1 MIQLKG
7 AGVALI
13 TPFKQSGEVDYPS
26 LRRLLE
32 FITKEGTDYLV
43 VQGTTSE
50 VPTLTKD
57 EKRKILDFIL
67 EFNQRKLPVVLGLA
81 GYDTAELIKTIKS
94 TNLDGVDA
102 ILSVTPYYNRPQQAG
117 LYAHY
122 MAVADAAPRP
132 VILYNVPSRTGVNLS
147 AETTLKLANGHQ
159 NIIAVK
165 EASGNLKQI
174 MEIIKGKPEGF
185 SVISGDDLMTLPV
198 MSLGAVGVISVAG
211 NACPGFMALLVKECL
226 REDFLAAAKVH
237 YQLLDLINALFLD
250 GSPAGIKAALHIMG
264 FCENVLR
271 LPLVPVND
279 DVYNI
284 IKEKITTLLAE

>member
-13 TPFKQSGEVDYPS
+13 TPFTQSGEVDYPS

-32 FITKEGTDYLV
+32 FVTKEGTDYLV

-57 EKRKILDFIL
+57 EKRNILDFIL

-81 GYDTAELIKTIKS
+81 GYDTAALIKTIKT
-94 TNLDGVDA
+94 TNFDGVDA
-102 ILSVTPYYNRPQQAG
+102 ILSVTPYYNRPNQAG

-122 MAVADAAPRP
+122 MAVADASPVP

-147 AETTLKLANGHQ
+147 AETTLRLANDHP

-165 EASGNLKQI
+165 EASGNLPQI

-226 REDFLAAAKVH
+226 REDYLAAAKIH
-237 YQLLDLINALFLD
+237 YQLMDFIHAIFLD
-250 GSPAGIKAALHIMG
+250 GSPAGIKAALNIMG

-271 LPLVPVND
+271 LPLVPVNG
-279 DVYNI
+279 DVYEI
-284 IKEKITTLLAE
+284 IKDKITKLLAE

>member
-13 TPFKQSGEVDYPS
+13 TPFTQSGEVDYPS

-32 FITKEGTDYLV
+32 FVTKEGTDYLV

-57 EKRKILDFIL
+57 EKRNILDFIL

-81 GYDTAELIKTIKS
+81 GYDTAALIKTIKA
-94 TNLDGVDA
+94 TNFDGVDA
-102 ILSVTPYYNRPQQAG
+102 ILSVTPYYNRPNQAG

-122 MAVADAAPRP
+122 MAVADASPVP

-147 AETTLKLANGHQ
+147 AETTLKLAHDHE

-165 EASGNLKQI
+165 EASGNMPQI

-198 MSLGAVGVISVAG
+198 MSLGAIGVISVAG

-226 REDFLAAAKVH
+226 REDYVAAAKIH
-237 YQLLDLINALFLD
+237 YQLMDFIHAIFLD
-250 GSPAGIKAALHIMG
+250 GSPAGIKAALHFMG

-271 LPLVPVND
+271 LPLVPVNK
-279 DVYNI
+279 DVYAI
-284 IKEKITTLLAE
+284 IEDKITKLLAE

>member
-13 TPFKQSGEVDYPS
+13 TPFTQSGEVDYPS

-32 FITKEGTDYLV
+32 FVTKEGTDYLV

-57 EKRKILDFIL
+57 EKRNILDFIL

-81 GYDTAELIKTIKS
+81 GYDTAALISTIKK
-94 TNLDGVDA
+94 TNFDGVDA
-102 ILSVTPYYNRPQQAG
+102 ILSVTPYYNRPNQAG

-122 MAVADAAPRP
+122 MAVADASPVP
-132 VILYNVPSRTGVNLS
+132 VILYNVPSRTGVNLT
-147 AETTLKLANGHQ
+147 AETTLKLAHDHE

-165 EASGNLKQI
+165 EASGNLPQI

-198 MSLGAVGVISVAG
+198 MSLGAIGVISVAG

-226 REDFLAAAKVH
+226 REDFVAGAKFH
-237 YQLLDLINALFLD
+237 YQLMDFIHAIFLD

-271 LPLVPVND
+271 LPLVPVNK
-279 DVYNI
+279 DVYAI
-284 IKEKITTLLAE
+284 IEDKITKLLAE

>member
-13 TPFKQSGEVDYPS
+13 TPFTQSGEVDYPS

-32 FITKEGTDYLV
+32 FVTKQGTDYLV

-50 VPTLTKD
+50 VPTLTND

-67 EFNQRKLPVVLGLA
+67 EFNQRRLPVVLGLA
-81 GYDTAELIKTIKS
+81 GYDTAGLVKTVKS

-122 MAVADAAPRP
+122 MEVADASSKP
-132 VILYNVPSRTGVNLS
+132 VILYNVPSRTGVNLK
-147 AETTLKLANGHQ
+147 AETTLKLANDHQ

-165 EASGNLKQI
+165 EASGNLAQI
-174 MEIIKGKPEGF
+174 MAIIKGKPEGF
-185 SVISGDDLMTLPV
+185 SVISGDDLLTLPI

-226 REDFLAAAKVH
+226 REDFVAAAKIH
-237 YQLLDLINALFLD
+237 YQLMDFITALFLD
-250 GSPAGIKAALHIMG
+250 GSPAGIKAALNIMG
-264 FCENVLR
+264 LCENVLR
-271 LPLVPVND
+271 LPLVPVNG
-279 DVYNI
+279 DVYEI
-284 IKEKITTLLAE
+284 IKDKITKLLAE

>member
-13 TPFKQSGEVDYPS
+13 TPFTQSGEVDYPS

-32 FITKEGTDYLV
+32 FVTKEGTDYLV

-57 EKRKILDFIL
+57 EKRNILDFIL
-67 EFNQRKLPVVLGLA
+67 EFNQRKLPVILGLA
-81 GYDTAELIKTIKS
+81 GYDTAALIKTIKT
-94 TNLDGVDA
+94 TNFDGIDA
-102 ILSVTPYYNRPQQAG
+102 ILSVTPYYNRPNQEG

-122 MAVADAAPRP
+122 MAVADASPVP
-132 VILYNVPSRTGVNLS
+132 VILYNVPGRTGVNLS
-147 AETTLKLANGHQ
+147 AETTLKLANDHEK
-159 NIIAVK
+159 IIAVK
-165 EASGNLKQI
+165 EASGNLPQI

-185 SVISGDDLMTLPV
+185 SVISGYDLMTLPV
-198 MSLGAVGVISVAG
+198 MSLGAIGVISVAG

-226 REDFLAAAKVH
+226 REDFVAAAKVH
-237 YQLLDLINALFLD
+237 YQLMDFIHAIFLD

-271 LPLVPVND
+271 LPLVPVNK
-279 DVYNI
+279 DVYEI
-284 IKEKITTLLAE
+284 IEDKITKLLAE

>member
-13 TPFKQSGEVDYPS
+13 TPFNQKGEVDYPS

-32 FITKEGTDYLV
+32 FVTKEGTNYLV

-50 VPTLTKD
+50 VPTLSKD
-57 EKRKILDFIL
+57 EKRRILDFIL

-81 GYDTAELIKTIKS
+81 GYDTAQLLKTIGS
-94 TNLDGVDA
+94 TNMDGVDA
-102 ILSVTPYYNRPQQAG
+102 ILSVTPYYNRPQQSG

-122 MAVADAAPRP
+122 IAVADASPKP
-132 VILYNVPSRTGVNLS
+132 VILYNVPSRTGVNLT
-147 AETTLKLANGHQ
+147 ATTTLALAHDHQ

-165 EASGNLKQI
+165 EASGNLPQI
-174 MEIIKGKPEGF
+174 MDIIKSKPAEF
-185 SVISGDDLMTLPV
+185 SVISGDDLLTLPI

-226 REDFLAAAKVH
+226 KGDFTAAAKIH
-237 YQLLDLINALFLD
+237 YQLSDFIHALFMD

-271 LPLVPVND
+271 LPMVPVRD
-279 DVYNI
+279 DVYNT
-284 IKEKITTLLAE
+284 IKDKLTTLLVE

>member
-13 TPFKQSGEVDYPS
+13 TPFTQRGEVDFPS

-32 FITKEGTDYLV
+32 FVTKQGTDYLV

-57 EKRKILDFIL
+57 EKRNILDFIL

-81 GYDTAELIKTIKS
+81 GYDTAALIKTIKT
-94 TNLDGVDA
+94 TNFDGVDT
-102 ILSVTPYYNRPQQAG
+102 ILSVTPYYNRPNQEG

-122 MAVADAAPRP
+122 MAVADASPVP
-132 VILYNVPSRTGVNLS
+132 VILYNVPVRTGVNLS
-147 AETTLKLANGHQ
+147 AETTLRLANDHG

-165 EASGNLKQI
+165 EASGNLPQI

-211 NACPGFMALLVKECL
+211 NACPGFMSLLVKECL

-237 YQLLDLINALFLD
+237 YQLMDFIHAIFLD
-250 GSPAGIKAALHIMG
+250 GSPAGIKAALNIMG

-271 LPLVPVND
+271 LPLVPVNS
-279 DVYNI
+279 DVYEI
-284 IKEKITTLLAE
+284 IKEKINILLAE

>member
-13 TPFKQSGEVDYPS
+13 TPFTQSGEVDYPS

-32 FITKEGTDYLV
+32 FVTKEGTDYLV

-50 VPTLTKD
+50 VPTLTKE
-57 EKRKILDFIL
+57 EKQNTLDFIL

-81 GYDTAELIKTIKS
+81 GYDTAALIKTIKT
-94 TNLDGVDA
+94 TNFDGVDA
-102 ILSVTPYYNRPQQAG
+102 ILSVTPYYNRPNQAG

-122 MAVADAAPRP
+122 MAVADASPVP
-132 VILYNVPSRTGVNLS
+132 VILYNVPSRTGVNLL
-147 AETTLKLANGHQ
+147 AETTLKLAHDHA

-165 EASGNLKQI
+165 EASGNLPQI

-198 MSLGAVGVISVAG
+198 MSLGAIGVISVAG
-211 NACPGFMALLVKECL
+211 NACPGFMSLLVKECL
-226 REDFLAAAKVH
+226 REDFVAAANVH
-237 YQLLDLINALFLD
+237 YQLMDFIQAIFLD

-271 LPLVPVND
+271 LPLVPVNKG
-279 DVYNI
+279 VYAI
-284 IKEKITTLLAE
+284 IEDKISKLLAK

>member
-13 TPFKQSGEVDYPS
+13 TPFTQSGEVDFPS

-32 FITKEGTDYLV
+32 FVTKEGTDYLV

-57 EKRKILDFIL
+57 EKRNILDFIL

-81 GYDTAELIKTIKS
+81 GYDTAALISTIKK
-94 TNLDGVDA
+94 TNFDGVDA
-102 ILSVTPYYNRPQQAG
+102 ILSVTPYYNRPNQAG

-122 MAVADAAPRP
+122 MAIADASPVP

-147 AETTLKLANGHQ
+147 AETTLRLANDHP

-165 EASGNLKQI
+165 EASGNLPQI

-211 NACPGFMALLVKECL
+211 NACPGFMSLLVKECL
-226 REDFLAAAKVH
+226 REDFVAAAKVH
-237 YQLLDLINALFLD
+237 YQLMDFIHAIFLD
-250 GSPAGIKAALHIMG
+250 GSPAGIKAALNIMG

-271 LPLVPVND
+271 LPLVPVNK
-279 DVYNI
+279 DVYEI
-284 IKEKITTLLAE
+284 IKEKINILLAE

>member
-7 AGVALI
+7 VGVALI
-13 TPFKQSGEVDYPS
+13 TPFNQKGEVDYPS
-26 LRRLLE
+26 LKRLLE
-32 FITKEGTDYLV
+32 FVTKEGTDYLV

-50 VPTLTKD
+50 VPTLSKD

-67 EFNQRKLPVVLGLA
+67 EFNQRKLPIVLGLA
-81 GYDTAELIKTIKS
+81 GYDTAELIKTIHS
-94 TNLDGVDA
+94 THMDGVDA

-122 MAVADAAPRP
+122 MAVADASSKP
-132 VILYNVPSRTGVNLS
+132 VILYNVPSRTGVNLT
-147 AETTLKLANGHQ
+147 AATTLQLAKDHQ

-165 EASGNLKQI
+165 EASGNMAQI

-185 SVISGDDLMTLPV
+185 SVISGDDLLTLPI

-226 REDFLAAAKVH
+226 KGDFVASAKIH
-237 YQLLDLINALFLD
+237 YQLIDFINSLFMD
-250 GSPAGIKAALHIMG
+250 GSPAGIKAALNIMG
-264 FCENVLR
+264 FCDNVLR
-271 LPLVPVND
+271 LPLVPVNET
-279 DVYNI
+279 VYKI
-284 IKEKITTLLAE
+284 IKERITTLLAE

>member
-13 TPFKQSGEVDYPS
+13 TPFTQSGEVDYPS

-32 FITKEGTDYLV
+32 FVTKEGTDYLV

-57 EKRKILDFIL
+57 EKRNILDFIL

-81 GYDTAELIKTIKS
+81 GYDTTALINTIKK
-94 TNLDGVDA
+94 TNFDGVDA
-102 ILSVTPYYNRPQQAG
+102 ILSVTPYYNRPNQAG

-122 MAVADAAPRP
+122 MTVADASPVP
-132 VILYNVPSRTGVNLS
+132 VILYNVPSRTGINLS
-147 AETTLKLANGHQ
+147 AETTLKLAHDHE

-165 EASGNLKQI
+165 EASGNLPQI

-198 MSLGAVGVISVAG
+198 MSLGAIGVISVAG

-226 REDFLAAAKVH
+226 REDFIAAAKVH
-237 YQLLDLINALFLD
+237 YQLMDFIHAIFLD
-250 GSPAGIKAALHIMG
+250 GSPAGIKAALQIMG

-271 LPLVPVND
+271 LPLVPVNK
-279 DVYNI
+279 DVYAI
-284 IKEKITTLLAE
+284 IEDKITKLLAE

>member
-13 TPFKQSGEVDYPS
+13 TPFTLSGEVDYPA

-32 FITKEGTDYLV
+32 FVTKEGTDYLV

-50 VPTLTKD
+50 VPTLSNE
-57 EKRKILDFIL
+57 EKRKILDVIL
-67 EFNQRKLPVVLGLA
+67 DFNKGKLPIVLGLA
-81 GYDTAELIKTIKS
+81 GYDTSGLISSIKS
-94 TNLDGVDA
+94 TNLNGVDA
-102 ILSVTPYYNRPQQAG
+102 ILTVTPYYNKPQQAG

-122 MAVADAAPRP
+122 MAVADASPVP

-147 AETTLKLANGHQ
+147 AATTLKLANDHP

-165 EASGNLKQI
+165 EASGNLAQI
-174 MEIIKGKPEGF
+174 MEIIKRKPEGF
-185 SVISGDDLMTLPV
+185 SVISGDDLLTLPI

-211 NACPGFMALLVKECL
+211 NACPGFMSLLVKECL
-226 REDFLAAAKVH
+226 REDFIAAAKVH
-237 YQLLDLINALFLD
+237 YQILDFVTALFMD
-250 GSPAGIKAALHIMG
+250 GSPAGIKAALNIMG

-271 LPLVPVND
+271 LPLVPVNS
-279 DVYNI
+279 DVYKI
-284 IKEKITTLLAE
+284 IKERITKLLEE

>member
-7 AGVALI
+7 AGVALV
-13 TPFKQSGEVDYPS
+13 TPFNQKGEVDFPS
-26 LRRLLE
+26 LGRLLE

-50 VPTLTKD
+50 VPTLSND

-67 EFNQRKLPVVLGLA
+67 EFNQRKLPIVLGLA
-81 GYDTAELIKTIKS
+81 GNDTAELIKTIGS
-94 TNLDGVDA
+94 TYLDGVDA
-102 ILSVTPYYNRPQQAG
+102 ILSVTPYYNRPQQSG

-122 MAVADAAPRP
+122 MAVADASPKP
-132 VILYNVPSRTGVNLS
+132 VILYNVPSRTGVNL
-147 AETTLKLANGHQ
+147 AAATTLKLAQDHQ

-165 EASGNLKQI
+165 EASGNLSQI
-174 MEIIKGKPEGF
+174 MEIIKNKPANF
-185 SVISGDDLMTLPV
+185 SVISGDDLMTLPI
-198 MSLGAVGVISVAG
+198 MSLGAIGVISVAG

-226 REDFLAAAKVH
+226 KGNFAEAAKIH
-237 YQLLDLINALFLD
+237 YHLTDFINALFMD
-250 GSPAGIKAALHIMG
+250 GSPAGIKAALNIMG

-271 LPLVPVND
+271 LPLVPVKE

-284 IKEKITTLLAE
+284 IKERLTVLLEE

>member
-13 TPFKQSGEVDYPS
+13 TPFTQSGEVDFPS

-32 FITKEGTDYLV
+32 FVTKQGTDYLV

-57 EKRKILDFIL
+57 EKRNILDFIL

-81 GYDTAELIKTIKS
+81 GYDTAALIKTIKT
-94 TNLDGVDA
+94 TNFDGVDT
-102 ILSVTPYYNRPQQAG
+102 ILSVTPYYNRPNQEG

-122 MAVADAAPRP
+122 MAVADASPVP
-132 VILYNVPSRTGVNLS
+132 VILYNVPVRTGINLS
-147 AETTLKLANGHQ
+147 AETTLRLANDHG

-165 EASGNLKQI
+165 EASGNLPQI

-211 NACPGFMALLVKECL
+211 NACPGFMSLLVKECL

-237 YQLLDLINALFLD
+237 YQLMDFIHAIFLD
-250 GSPAGIKAALHIMG
+250 GSPAGIKAALNIMG

-271 LPLVPVND
+271 LPLVPVNKD
-279 DVYNI
+279 AYEI
-284 IKEKITTLLAE
+284 IKDNITKLLDE

>member
-1 MIQLKG
+1 M
-7 AGVALI
+7 ALI
-13 TPFKQSGEVDYPS
+13 TPFTQSGEVDYPS

-32 FITKEGTDYLV
+32 FVTKEGTDYLV

-57 EKRKILDFIL
+57 EKRNILDFIL

-147 AETTLKLANGHQ
+147 AETTLKLANDHQ

>member
-13 TPFKQSGEVDYPS
+13 TPFTHSGEVDYPS

-32 FITKEGTDYLV
+32 FVTKEGTDYLV

-50 VPTLTKD
+50 VPTLSND

-67 EFNQRKLPVVLGLA
+67 DYNKRKLPVVLGLA
-81 GYDTAELIKTIKS
+81 GYDTASLVKTIKE

-122 MAVADAAPRP
+122 MAVADASPKP
-132 VILYNVPSRTGVNLS
+132 IILYNVPSRTGVNL
-147 AETTLKLANGHQ
+147 AAATTLQLAQDHP

-165 EASGNLKQI
+165 EASGNLAQI
-174 MEIIKGKPEGF
+174 MEIIKNKPAGF

-226 REDFLAAAKVH
+226 NEDFKAAAKVH
-237 YQLLDLINALFLD
+237 YQLMDFINALFMD
-250 GSPAGIKAALHIMG
+250 GSPAGIKAALNIMG
-264 FCENVLR
+264 FCENILR
-271 LPLVPVND
+271 LPLVPVNK
-279 DVYNI
+279 DVYSI
-284 IKEKITTLLAE
+284 IKDKLTTLLAE

>member
-13 TPFKQSGEVDYPS
+13 TPFTQSGEVDYPS

-32 FITKEGTDYLV
+32 FVTKEGTDYLV

-50 VPTLTKD
+50 VPTLTKE
-57 EKRKILDFIL
+57 EKRNILDFIL

-81 GYDTAELIKTIKS
+81 GYDTAALIKTIKT
-94 TNLDGVDA
+94 TNFDGVDA
-102 ILSVTPYYNRPQQAG
+102 ILSVTPYYNRPNQAG

-122 MAVADAAPRP
+122 MAVADASPVP

-147 AETTLKLANGHQ
+147 AETTLKLAHDHA

-165 EASGNLKQI
+165 EASGNLPQI

-198 MSLGAVGVISVAG
+198 MSLGAIGVISVAG
-211 NACPGFMALLVKECL
+211 NACPGFMSLLVKECL
-226 REDFLAAAKVH
+226 REDYVAAAKVH
-237 YQLLDLINALFLD
+237 YQMMDFIQAIFLD
-250 GSPAGIKAALHIMG
+250 GSPAGIKAALYIMG

-271 LPLVPVND
+271 LPLVPVNQ
-279 DVYNI
+279 DVVEI
-284 IKEKITTLLAE
+284 IEDKINKLLAE

>member
-13 TPFKQSGEVDYPS
+13 TPFTQSGEVDYPS

-32 FITKEGTDYLV
+32 FTTKQGTDYLV

-57 EKRKILDFIL
+57 EKRNILDFIL

-81 GYDTAELIKTIKS
+81 GYDTAALISTIKK
-94 TNLDGVDA
+94 TNFDGVDA
-102 ILSVTPYYNRPQQAG
+102 ILSVTPYYNRPNQEG

-122 MAVADAAPRP
+122 MAVADASPVP
-132 VILYNVPSRTGVNLS
+132 VILYNVPVRTGVNLS
-147 AETTLKLANGHQ
+147 AETTLRLANDHG

-165 EASGNLKQI
+165 EASGNLPQI

-211 NACPGFMALLVKECL
+211 NACPGFMSLLVKECL
-226 REDFLAAAKVH
+226 REDYVAATKIH
-237 YQLLDLINALFLD
+237 YQLMDFIHAIFLD

-271 LPLVPVND
+271 LPLVPVNK
-279 DVYNI
+279 DVYEI
-284 IKEKITTLLAE
+284 IKDNITKLLDE

>member
-13 TPFKQSGEVDYPS
+13 TPFTQSGEVDYPA

-32 FITKEGTDYLV
+32 FVTKEGTDYLV

-50 VPTLTKD
+50 VPTLSND

-67 EFNQRKLPVVLGLA
+67 DFNKGKLPIVLGLA
-81 GYDTAELIKTIKS
+81 GYDTASLVSTIKS
-94 TNLDGVDA
+94 TNLNGVDA
-102 ILSVTPYYNRPQQAG
+102 ILTVTPYYNRPQQAG

-122 MAVADAAPRP
+122 MAVADASPLP
-132 VILYNVPSRTGVNLS
+132 VILYNVPSRTGANLS
-147 AETTLKLANGHQ
+147 AATTLKLANDHP

-165 EASGNLKQI
+165 EASGNLAQI
-174 MEIIKGKPEGF
+174 MEIIKRKPEGF
-185 SVISGDDLMTLPV
+185 SVISGDDLLTLPI

-226 REDFLAAAKVH
+226 REDFGAAAKVH
-237 YQLLDLINALFLD
+237 YQILDFVNALFMD
-250 GSPAGIKAALHIMG
+250 GSPAGIKAALNIMG

-271 LPLVPVND
+271 LPLVPVNN
-279 DVYNI
+279 DVYGI
-284 IKEKITTLLAE
+284 IKERITILLEE

>member
-13 TPFKQSGEVDYPS
+13 TPFTQSGEVDYPS

-32 FITKEGTDYLV
+32 FVTKEGTDYLV

-50 VPTLTKD
+50 VPTLAKD
-57 EKRKILDFIL
+57 EKRNILDFIL
-67 EFNQRKLPVVLGLA
+67 EFNQRKLPVILGLA
-81 GYDTAELIKTIKS
+81 GYDTAALISTIKK
-94 TNLDGVDA
+94 TNFDGVDA
-102 ILSVTPYYNRPQQAG
+102 ILSVTPYYNRPNQAG

-122 MAVADAAPRP
+122 MAVADASPVP
-132 VILYNVPSRTGVNLS
+132 VILYNVPSRTGVNMT
-147 AETTLKLANGHQ
+147 AETTLRLAHDHE
-159 NIIAVK
+159 NIIAIK
-165 EASGNLKQI
+165 EASGNLSQI

-198 MSLGAVGVISVAG
+198 MSLGAIGVISVAG
-211 NACPGFMALLVKECL
+211 NACPGFMVLLVKECL
-226 REDFLAAAKVH
+226 REDYVAAAKIH
-237 YQLLDLINALFLD
+237 YQLMDFIHAIFLD

-271 LPLVPVND
+271 LPLVPVNK
-279 DVYNI
+279 DVYEI
-284 IKEKITTLLAE
+284 IEDKITKLLAE

>member
-13 TPFKQSGEVDYPS
+13 TPFTQSGEVDFPS
-26 LRRLLE
+26 LKRLLE
-32 FITKEGTDYLV
+32 FVTKQGTDYLV

-57 EKRKILDFIL
+57 EKRNILDFIL

-81 GYDTAELIKTIKS
+81 GYDTAALIKTIKT
-94 TNLDGVDA
+94 TNFDGVDT
-102 ILSVTPYYNRPQQAG
+102 ILSVTPYYNRPNQEG

-122 MAVADAAPRP
+122 MAVADASPVP
-132 VILYNVPSRTGVNLS
+132 VILYNVPVRTGVNLS
-147 AETTLKLANGHQ
+147 AETTLRLANDHG

-165 EASGNLKQI
+165 EASGNLPQI

-211 NACPGFMALLVKECL
+211 NACPGFMSLLVKECL

-237 YQLLDLINALFLD
+237 YQLMDFIHAIFLD
-250 GSPAGIKAALHIMG
+250 GSPAGIKAALNIMG

-271 LPLVPVND
+271 LPLVPVNS
-279 DVYNI
+279 DVYEI
-284 IKEKITTLLAE
+284 IKEKINILLAE

>member
-13 TPFKQSGEVDYPS
+13 TPFTQSGEVDYPS

-32 FITKEGTDYLV
+32 FVTKQGTDYLV

-57 EKRKILDFIL
+57 EKRNILDFIL

-81 GYDTAELIKTIKS
+81 GYDTTALIKTIKT
-94 TNLDGVDA
+94 TNFDGVDA
-102 ILSVTPYYNRPQQAG
+102 ILSVTPYYNRPNQEG

-122 MAVADAAPRP
+122 IAVADASPVP
-132 VILYNVPSRTGVNLS
+132 VILYNVPSRTGVNLT
-147 AETTLKLANGHQ
+147 AETTLRLANDHG

-165 EASGNLKQI
+165 EASGNLPQI

-198 MSLGAVGVISVAG
+198 MSLGAIGVISVAG
-211 NACPGFMALLVKECL
+211 NACPGFMALMVKECL
-226 REDFLAAAKVH
+226 REDFVAAAKIH
-237 YQLLDLINALFLD
+237 YQLMDFIHAIFLD

-271 LPLVPVND
+271 LPLVPVNK
-279 DVYNI
+279 DVYAI
-284 IKEKITTLLAE
+284 IEDKITKLLAE

>member
-13 TPFKQSGEVDYPS
+13 TPFNQSGEVDYPS

-32 FITKEGTDYLV
+32 FVTKEGTDYLV

-50 VPTLTKD
+50 VPTLSNE
-57 EKRKILDFIL
+57 EKRKVLDFIL
-67 EFNQRKLPVVLGLA
+67 EFNKGKLPIILGLA
-81 GYDTAELIKTIKS
+81 GYDTAALIHTIKS

-102 ILSVTPYYNRPQQAG
+102 ILSVTPYYNRPQQSG

-122 MAVADAAPRP
+122 MAVADASPIP

-147 AETTLKLANGHQ
+147 AATTLRLANDHP
-159 NIIAVK
+159 NIIAIK
-165 EASGNLKQI
+165 EASGNLSQI
-174 MEIIKGKPEGF
+174 MEIIGNKPEGF
-185 SVISGDDLMTLPV
+185 SVISGDDLLTLPI

-226 REDFLAAAKVH
+226 REDFAAAAKIH
-237 YQLLDLINALFLD
+237 YQLMDFVNSLFLD
-250 GSPAGIKAALHIMG
+250 GSPAGIKAALNIMG

-271 LPLVPVND
+271 LPLVPVREE
-279 DVYNI
+279 VYDT
-284 IKEKITTLLAE
+284 IKEKITALLAE

>member
-13 TPFKQSGEVDYPS
+13 TPFTQSGEVDYPA

-32 FITKEGTDYLV
+32 FVTKEGTNYLV

-57 EKRKILDFIL
+57 EKRNILDFIL

-81 GYDTAELIKTIKS
+81 GYDTAALIKTIKT
-94 TNLDGVDA
+94 TNFDGVDA
-102 ILSVTPYYNRPQQAG
+102 ILSVTPYYNRPNQAG

-122 MAVADAAPRP
+122 MAIADASPVP

-147 AETTLKLANGHQ
+147 AETTLKLANDHP

-165 EASGNLKQI
+165 EASGNLPQI

-226 REDFLAAAKVH
+226 REDFVAAAKVH
-237 YQLLDLINALFLD
+237 YQLMDFIHAIFLD
-250 GSPAGIKAALHIMG
+250 GSPAGIKAALNIMG

-279 DVYNI
+279 DVYAI
-284 IKEKITTLLAE
+284 IKDKITTLLAE

>member
-13 TPFKQSGEVDYPS
+13 TPFTQSGEVDYPA
-26 LRRLLE
+26 LRHLLE
-32 FITKEGTDYLV
+32 FVTKEGTDYLV

-50 VPTLTKD
+50 VPTLSNE
-57 EKRKILDFIL
+57 EKRKLLDFIL
-67 EFNQRKLPVVLGLA
+67 DFNKGKLPIVLGLA
-81 GYDTAELIKTIKS
+81 GYDTASLVSKIKS
-94 TNLDGVDA
+94 TNLNGVDA
-102 ILSVTPYYNRPQQAG
+102 ILTVTPYYNRPQQAG

-122 MAVADAAPRP
+122 MAVADASPVP
-132 VILYNVPSRTGVNLS
+132 VILYNVPSRTGANLS
-147 AETTLKLANGHQ
+147 AATTLKLAHDHP

-165 EASGNLKQI
+165 EASGNLAQI

-185 SVISGDDLMTLPV
+185 SVISGDDLMTLPI

-226 REDFLAAAKVH
+226 REDYVAAAKVH
-237 YQLLDLINALFLD
+237 YQILDFVNALFMD
-250 GSPAGIKAALHIMG
+250 GSPAGIKAALNIMG

-271 LPLVPVND
+271 LPLVPVNN
-279 DVYNI
+279 DVYGI
-284 IKEKITTLLAE
+284 IKERITKLLEE

>member
-7 AGVALI
+7 AGVALV
-13 TPFKQSGEVDYPS
+13 TPFDQKGEVDFPS
-26 LRRLLE
+26 LGRLLE

-50 VPTLTKD
+50 VPTLSNS

-67 EFNQRKLPVVLGLA
+67 EFNQRKLPIVLGVA
-81 GYDTAELIKTIKS
+81 GNNTAELIKTIGT
-94 TNLDGVDA
+94 TNMDGVDA
-102 ILSVTPYYNRPQQAG
+102 ILSVTPFYNKPQQSG

-122 MAVADAAPRP
+122 MAVADASSKP
-132 VILYNVPSRTGVNLS
+132 VILYNVPSRTSVNLT
-147 AETTLKLANGHQ
+147 ATTTLKLAQDHQ

-165 EASGNLKQI
+165 EASGNLSQI
-174 MEIIKGKPEGF
+174 MEIIKNKPDGF
-185 SVISGDDLMTLPV
+185 SVISGDDLMTLPI
-198 MSLGAVGVISVAG
+198 MSLGAIGVISVAG

-226 REDFLAAAKVH
+226 KGNFAEAAKIH
-237 YQLLDLINALFLD
+237 YHLTDFINALFMD
-250 GSPAGIKAALHIMG
+250 GSPAGIKAALNIMG

-271 LPLVPVND
+271 LPLVPVKE

-284 IKEKITTLLAE
+284 IKERLTTLLEE

>member
-13 TPFKQSGEVDYPS
+13 TPFNQKGEVDYPS

-32 FITKEGTDYLV
+32 FITKEGTNYLV

-50 VPTLTKD
+50 VPALSKD
-57 EKRKILDFIL
+57 EKRRILDFIL

-81 GYDTAELIKTIKS
+81 GNDTAELIKTIGS
-94 TNLDGVDA
+94 TNMDGVDA
-102 ILSVTPYYNRPQQAG
+102 ILSVTPYYNRPQQSG

-122 MAVADAAPRP
+122 IAVADASPRP
-132 VILYNVPSRTGVNLS
+132 VILYNVPSRTGVNLT
-147 AETTLKLANGHQ
+147 ATTTLELAHNHQ

-165 EASGNLKQI
+165 EASGNLAQI
-174 MEIIKGKPEGF
+174 MDIIKNKPADF
-185 SVISGDDLMTLPV
+185 SVISGDDMLTLPI

-226 REDFLAAAKVH
+226 KGDFTAAAKIH
-237 YQLLDLINALFLD
+237 YQLNDFIHSLFMD

-264 FCENVLR
+264 FCENILR
-271 LPLVPVND
+271 LPLVPVKD

-284 IKEKITTLLAE
+284 IKEKLTTLLAE